1 MNPLYI
7 ETVQLLLDVAPFV
20 FKNSPFAMKG
30 GTAINLFHQDMPRLS
45 VDIDLVLVDPCE
57 SRDAA
62 LATIEAALEKI
73 STELK
78 AKMKVKIQQTKSGS
92 DFETKLLITRDRV
105 RVKVEVNHVFRGS
118 VYPIVNQR
126 LSMAAE
132 EKFGRYVSVP
142 TLDYDELYASKLV
155 AALDRQHPRDL
166 FDVMLLYRNGG
177 ITPRMRRA
185 FTVYLAGH
193 NRQMNEMLPPIAS
206 DLSERFIKEFEGMT
220 TEAVTLRELEET
232 RERLFTELP
241 AALDASECK
250 FLLSMKKGEP
260 DWEILGLPGI
270 QNLPSLQWKL
280 RNIEKL
286 SANPG
291 KHKDLVEVLATKL
304 NIQHEK

>member
-20 FKNSPFAMKG
+20 FKDSPFAMKG

-45 VDIDLVLVDPCE
+45 VDIDLVLVDPCD

-73 STELK
+73 SSELK
-78 AKMKVKIQQTKSGS
+78 AKMKVEIHGTKSGI
-92 DFETKLLITRDRV
+92 ETKLYIIRERV
-105 RVKVEVNHVFRGS
+105 RVKVEVNYVFRGT
-118 VYPIVNQR
+118 VYPIVTQH
-126 LSMAAE
+126 LATAAE
-132 EKFGRYVSVP
+132 EKFSRYVSVP

-166 FDVMLLYRNGG
+166 FDVLLLYRNGG

-193 NRQMNEMLPPIAS
+193 NRQINEMLPPIAS

-241 AALDASECK
+241 AALDASERK

-291 KHKDLVEVLATKL
+291 KHKDLVDILATKL